1 MKNQLIVINSYFL
14 RVKVFTEN
22 NEDEALWQITVTKAT
37 SDNKLLRPSP
47 KLKNKLINKTKQVL
61 Y

>member
-37 SDNKLLRPSP
+37 SDNKLLRPSL
-47 KLKNKLINKTKQVL
+47 KLKNKLINKTK
-61 Y
+61 